1 VTLHHKRGPLASGV
15 GSRPAAGACA
25 GVSARSESRRGVI
38 SETRATGRAGQ
49 RSECEYRR
57 WRARQIAYERWEP
70 WVRAE
75 PVRQHV
81 RSLRRTGASYRAIGG
96 AADVSPMTV
105 HRLLHGEAR
114 RRRLPER
121 MHAGEAGRLLAVTR
135 TAAGLAATRRDAAGT
150 RLRLRALVAVGHPA
164 VSLAAGAGL
173 TPRAV
178 WDIVRGTTGTVSPAG
193 TRPSSR
199 STTGCGINCRRKG
212 RLRSAGPWRQR
223 AAGRPGTAGRRRW
236 AWTTSGSMTLATGL
250 ARSGARPPA
259 PGQAQRRRLAGR
271 GAASPGPVPNGG
283 SADGFGRGR
292 WSVTG

>member
-1 VTLHHKRGPLASGV
+1 
-15 GSRPAAGACA
+15 
-25 GVSARSESRRGVI
+25 VI

-178 WDIVRGTTGTVSPAG
+178 WDIVRGTTGTVSPAVH
-193 TRPSSR
+193 
-199 STTGCGINCRRKG
+199 
-212 RLRSAGPWRQR
+212 
-223 AAGRPGTAGRRRW
+223 AAVVALYDRMWDQLPEERTA
-236 AWTTSGSMTLATGL
+236 
-250 ARSGARPPA
+250 
-259 PGQAQRRRLAGR
+259 AQRRAVSAARGRAARNGWPPPMGLDDERIDDPRYRPRAQWRLVAGARACPAQAVAGPGRRGSRRARGLEGPRASGLAGTR
-271 GAASPGPVPNGG
+271 
-283 SADGFGRGR
+283 
-292 WSVTG
+292 